1 MKALRALSV
10 SNNNIENVSPI
21 LAAMD
26 NVTILKLNGNP
37 LHPDLKRIADENT
50 SPLEPDSPMDKKR
63 DMDMT
68 KKLKTYLRSTE
79 AAAQHADEDSR
90 YFIKRRLGSNT
101 DIWL

>member
-21 LAAMD
+21 LATLD
-26 NVTILKLNGNP
+26 NVTILKMNGNP
-37 LHPDLKRIADENT
+37 LHPDLKRIADENA

-68 KKLKTYLRSTE
+68 KKLKTYLRNTE
-79 AAAQHADEDSR
+79 AAAHNADEDSR
-90 YFIKRRLGSNT
+90 YSI
-101 DIWL
+101 